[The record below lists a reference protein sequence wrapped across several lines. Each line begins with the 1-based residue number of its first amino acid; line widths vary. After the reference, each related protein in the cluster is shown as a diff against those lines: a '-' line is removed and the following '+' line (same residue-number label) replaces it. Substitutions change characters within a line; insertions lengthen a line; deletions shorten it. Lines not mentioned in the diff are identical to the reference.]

1 MPYGDTT
8 AKNGRWRPGP
18 GIDLVGVLLG
28 WFHDL
33 RLIAE
38 DLGYTTPEV
47 RKLLADS
54 GLPGMKVLMFAFDP
68 HGESDYL
75 PYRCGRNSVCY
86 IGTHDNET
94 VNGWLKG
101 IGRADKEFAK
111 RYMHITDDEGWCWGL
126 IRTGMG
132 TASDLFV
139 MQMQDVLELGGECR
153 MNTPGTQYGN
163 WVWRMLPDAVS
174 PALAK
179 KLRAYTETYHRTQ
192 TSVPKKKAP

>member
-1 MPYGDTT
+1 
-8 AKNGRWRPGP
+8 
-18 GIDLVGVLLG
+18 
-28 WFHDL
+28 
-33 RLIAE
+33 
-38 DLGYTTPEV
+38 
-47 RKLLADS
+47 
-54 GLPGMKVLMFAFDP
+54 MKILMFAFDP

-75 PYRCGRNSVCY
+75 PYRCERNSVCY

-153 MNTPGTQYGN
+153 MNTPGTQCGN

-179 KLRAYTETYHRTQ
+179 KLRAYTETYRRTQ
-192 TSVPKKKAP
+192 TSAPKKKAP

>member
-1 MPYGDTT
+1 
-8 AKNGRWRPGP
+8 
-18 GIDLVGVLLG
+18 
-28 WFHDL
+28 
-33 RLIAE
+33 
-38 DLGYTTPEV
+38 
-47 RKLLADS
+47 
-54 GLPGMKVLMFAFDP
+54 MKVLMFAFDP

-75 PYRCGRNSVCY
+75 PYRCERNSVCY

>member
-1 MPYGDTT
+1 
-8 AKNGRWRPGP
+8 
-18 GIDLVGVLLG
+18 
-28 WFHDL
+28 
-33 RLIAE
+33 
-38 DLGYTTPEV
+38 
-47 RKLLADS
+47 
-54 GLPGMKVLMFAFDP
+54 
-68 HGESDYL
+68 
-75 PYRCGRNSVCY
+75 
-86 IGTHDNET
+86 
-94 VNGWLKG
+94 
-101 IGRADKEFAK
+101 
-111 RYMHITDDEGWCWGL
+111 MHITDDEGWCWGL

-179 KLRAYTETYHRTQ
+179 KLSAYTETYHRTQ